1 MMDRRAILAAVLAG
15 AVIPASASGAQSGP
29 SVEDS
34 CELNA
39 DFSNVPQAVTQIC
52 NAVSDQLTDR
62 STRLFYQ
69 HRKLFFGYSRA
80 SNLRD
85 PGDHIAKKVQHFWA
99 TYNQSLVCNQLGFT
113 IPSGS
118 LLKLAIERDS
128 RQFIN
133 DVARRWNLW
142 LNGLDQ
148 TGETVL
154 DFVDAEIERGG
165 ALVGQMR
172 TYRDIL
178 TRSGAKRAAELTPSD
193 QPIDP
198 FEVELRP
205 LLRTWDRACY
215 FNEGLAAV
223 KRGGLWGY
231 VNAQEQEVVP
241 PRYDGA
247 FAFSQGRAAVNRG
260 GRWGYIDLTGREVI
274 PLRYADA
281 LVFVGDGSAE
291 VTVDGR
297 TWTRIG
303 LDGA

>member
-1 MMDRRAILAAVLAG
+1 MDRREMLAAALAG
-15 AVIPASASGAQSGP
+15 AVIPSSTSGAQSGR
-29 SVEDS
+29 SLEDS
-34 CELNA
+34 CELNPE
-39 DFSNVPQAVTQIC
+39 FSNLPHSVTQIC
-52 NAVSDQLTDR
+52 NAVADQLTDR

-69 HRKLFFGYSRA
+69 HRNLFFGYSRA

-99 TYNQSLVCNQLGFT
+99 TYNQSLFCSQLGFT

-205 LLRTWDRACY
+205 LLRTWDGACY

-231 VNAQEQEVVP
+231 VDARGQEVVP
-241 PRYDGA
+241 QRYDGA

-260 GRWGYIDLTGREVI
+260 GRWGYIDQTGREVI

-291 VTVDGR
+291 VTIDGR

>member
-1 MMDRRAILAAVLAG
+1 MMDRRAMLAAALAG
-15 AVIPASASGAQSGP
+15 AVIPSSASGAQEERN
-29 SVEDS
+29 VEDS
-34 CELNA
+34 CEL
-39 DFSNVPQAVTQIC
+39 DPEFSTLPHSVTQIC
-52 NAVSDQLTDR
+52 NAVADQLTDR

-99 TYNQSLVCNQLGFT
+99 TYNQSLNCNQLGFT

-142 LNGLDQ
+142 LNGRDQ

-165 ALVGQMR
+165 VLVGQMR
-172 TYRDIL
+172 TYRDLL
-178 TRSGAKRAAELTPSD
+178 TRSGAKHAADLTPAD

-215 FNEGLAAV
+215 FSEGLAAV
-223 KRGGLWGY
+223 KRGNLWGY
-231 VNAQEQEVVP
+231 VDTQGQQVVP
-241 PRYDGA
+241 PGYRGA

-260 GRWGYIDLTGREVI
+260 GLWGYVDLTGREVI
-274 PLRYADA
+274 PLQYADA
-281 LVFVGDGSAE
+281 MVFGSDGFAE
-291 VTVDGR
+291 VTTDGR
-297 TWTRIG
+297 TWTRISV
-303 LDGA
+303 DGR